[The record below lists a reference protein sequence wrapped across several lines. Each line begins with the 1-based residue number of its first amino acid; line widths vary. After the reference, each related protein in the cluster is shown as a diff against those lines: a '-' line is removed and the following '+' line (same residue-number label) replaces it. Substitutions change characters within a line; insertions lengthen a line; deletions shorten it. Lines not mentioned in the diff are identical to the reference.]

1 MSPTDT
7 TLAPP
12 PVQLAALPTEANALQ
27 ALVHQE
33 FRSRSEETRA
43 SVEQAVR
50 TLARAA
56 LQDDGLIRDEVIPT
70 IEAMIAAIDAKMTA
84 QINEIVHHE
93 EFQQMESAWQ
103 GLNHLVYN
111 TESDETLKIRV
122 LPTTKKELSR
132 TLRKFKGVAWDQS
145 PIFKKLY
152 EEEYGQLGGEPYGA
166 LIGDFY
172 FDHSPVDVEL
182 LGNISRVAAAAH
194 APFIAAASPRL
205 LHMDDW
211 QEVANPRDI
220 AKLFLTPEHAAW
232 NALRE
237 TEDSRYVAL
246 TMPRFLGRLPYG
258 ARTNPVEEFD
268 FEEET
273 DGGDTSRYLWCNA
286 AYAMGVNI
294 TRSFKLY
301 GWLSRIRGVE
311 SGGLVENLPVHVFP
325 SDDGGMD
332 FKCPTETAISDRREM
347 ELSKAGLLPLLHRKN
362 TEYGVFIGAQTLNKP
377 TVYEDPNATANA
389 ELSARLPYIFA
400 SSRFAHYLKCM
411 VRDKIG
417 SFKERHEVEEWL
429 NNWIQQYVHPSPT
442 LASEES
448 KAEKPL
454 SAGHVVVEDVEDN
467 PGFYRA
473 RFFLRPHYQLEGLT
487 VSLRLVSR
495 LPSVGNE

>member
-7 TLAPP
+7 TLVESPAQIAP
-12 PVQLAALPTEANALQ
+12 LPAEANALQ

-56 LQDDGLIRDEVIPT
+56 LQDGTLIRDEVIPT

-93 EFQQMESAWQ
+93 EFQQLESAWR

-145 PIFKKLY
+145 PIFRKLY

-332 FKCPTETAISDRREM
+332 FKCPTETAISDRREL

-429 NNWIQQYVHPSPT
+429 NNWVQQYVHPSPT

-495 LPSVGNE
+495 LPSAGKE

>member
-1 MSPTDT
+1 MNPNDTTTAERVT
-7 TLAPP
+7 TLAP
-12 PVQLAALPTEANALQ
+12 LPTDAGALQ
-27 ALVHQE
+27 TMVQAE
-33 FRSRSEETRA
+33 FRARSDETRRSLELA
-43 SVEQAVR
+43 MQ

-56 LQDDGLIRDEVIPT
+56 LDDQSTIRAEVIPT
-70 IEAMIAAIDAKMTA
+70 IEAMIAAIDEKLSN
-84 QINEIVHHE
+84 QINEIMHNE
-93 EFQQMESAWQ
+93 EFQQMESAWR

-122 LPTTKKELSR
+122 LPTTKKELTR

-152 EEEYGQLGGEPYGA
+152 EEEYGQLGGEPYGV

-182 LGNISRVAAAAH
+182 LGNISKVAAAAH
-194 APFIAAASPRL
+194 APFVAAASPRL

-211 QEVANPRDI
+211 QEIGNPRDI

-237 TEDSRYVAL
+237 SEDSRYVAL
-246 TMPRFLGRLPYG
+246 TMPRFLGRMPYG
-258 ARTNPVEEFD
+258 VNTNPVDEFD
-268 FEEET
+268 FEEQT
-273 DGGDTSRYLWCNA
+273 DAGDTKRYLWCNA

-294 TRSFKLY
+294 TRSFKLH

-311 SGGLVENLPVHVFP
+311 SGGMVEDLPIHVFP

-332 FKCPTETAISDRREM
+332 FKCPTETAISDRREA

-377 TVYEDPNATANA
+377 VVYEDPDASANA

-417 SFKERHEVEEWL
+417 SFKERHEVESWL

-448 KAEKPL
+448 KAQKPL
-454 SAGHVVVEDVEDN
+454 ASGEVVVEEVEDN
-467 PGFYRA
+467 PGYYRA

-495 LPSVGNE
+495 LPSAKTV

>member
-12 PVQLAALPTEANALQ
+12 PVQLATLPTEANALQ

-33 FRSRSEETRA
+33 FRSRSDETRA

-93 EFQQMESAWQ
+93 EFQQMESAWR

-211 QEVANPRDI
+211 EEVANPRDI

-495 LPSVGNE
+495 LPSAGNE

>member
-12 PVQLAALPTEANALQ
+12 PVQLATLPTEANALQ

-33 FRSRSEETRA
+33 FRSRSDETRA

-93 EFQQMESAWQ
+93 EFQQMESAWR

-211 QEVANPRDI
+211 EEVANPRDI

-347 ELSKAGLLPLLHRKN
+347 ELSKAGLLPLLLRKN
-362 TEYGVFIGAQTLNKP
+362 TEYGVFIGAQTLNRP

-495 LPSVGNE
+495 LPSAGNE